1 MVSIADRPIFFVH
14 QTQKKNIDKYQK
26 NRVCFI
32 LTPNITVEYT
42 QTPKTVKIPVS
53 VNDFFKS
60 ELKGFPTI
68 STTYRRND
76 DVDDTML
83 MGRSRTTTA
92 TARRALLLHCCCI
105 CSRQ

>member
-60 ELKGFPTI
+60 ELKGFRTI
-68 STTYRRND
+68 STTYR
-76 DVDDTML
+76 VPFLSCCPHAVTQVCVIITGTPIL
-83 MGRSRTTTA
+83 
-92 TARRALLLHCCCI
+92 RAILSSTPLYL
-105 CSRQ
+105 

>member
-14 QTQKKNIDKYQK
+14 QTQKKNIDIYQK

-60 ELKGFPTI
+60 ELKGFRTI
-68 STTYRRND
+68 STTYRMPDCLHRND
-76 DVDDTML
+76 KSECDVSKPYRAAPDT
-83 MGRSRTTTA
+83 
-92 TARRALLLHCCCI
+92 
-105 CSRQ
+105 

>member
-42 QTPKTVKIPVS
+42 PTPKTVKIPVS
-53 VNDFFKS
+53 VDDAFKS
-60 ELKGFPTI
+60 EPKGFRSI
-68 STTYRRND
+68 STTLRLQ
-76 DVDDTML
+76 DVHEQLFCQHTE
-83 MGRSRTTTA
+83 T
-92 TARRALLLHCCCI
+92 
-105 CSRQ
+105 CSYEN